1 MHFFQVRIKVID
13 DAWPNIPQYGVL
25 TVQVTRNRQ
34 GPQLQSTNY
43 TRFIKASNP
52 VGSNIVTIQ
61 ASDPDGVSSFI
72 FGNITCI
79 LPCYTYN
86 GKRYIN
92 FMFYKNRK

>member
-13 DAWPNIPQYGVL
+13 DAWPNNPQYGVL

-34 GPQLQSTNY
+34 GPQLQSTTY
-43 TRFIKASNP
+43 TRNIKASNP

-86 GKRYIN
+86 GKRYRN
-92 FMFYKNRK
+92 CVL

>member
-13 DAWPNIPQYGVL
+13 DAWPNNPQYGVL

-34 GPQLQSTNY
+34 GPQLQSTTY
-43 TRFIKASNP
+43 TRNIKASNP

-79 LPCYTYN
+79 LPCYAYN
-86 GKRYIN
+86 GKHYRN
-92 FMFYKNRK
+92 CVL